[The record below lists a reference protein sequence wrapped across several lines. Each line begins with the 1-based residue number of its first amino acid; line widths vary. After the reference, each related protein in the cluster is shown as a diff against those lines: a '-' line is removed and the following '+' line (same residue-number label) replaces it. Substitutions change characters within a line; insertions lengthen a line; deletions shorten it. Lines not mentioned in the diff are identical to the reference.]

1 MAGNLNV
8 GSINDVGFMPI
19 NLAINP
25 EFTINQRGAA
35 SPTAATG
42 YNYDRWYYDGSNLL
56 QGIENLNLRA
66 TTYVVS
72 WEGSAT
78 CSYSLNTAASSSQG
92 SQTYTSITNGGTLTI
107 ASVSSNNLWIK
118 FSGTLTGLTKVSV
131 VPSGTKS
138 PFLPRQYQQELA
150 LCQRYCYVLNP
161 ANNYYTRFSGGPNGS
176 TTQGTAY
183 FNFPVTMRTVP
194 SLYWSAGGGS
204 YYDYTTGATGNAA
217 TISADGNTLNTAFV
231 VFPYSSGTVT
241 NGALSFIRIN
251 NNASW
256 TAQFSSEL

>member
-92 SQTYTSITNGGTLTI
+92 GQTYTSITNGGTLTI

-150 LCQRYCYVLNP
+150 LCQRYFYALVSN
-161 ANNYYTRFSGGPNGS
+161 AIGQS
-176 TTQGTAY
+176 T
-183 FNFPVTMRTVP
+183 
-194 SLYWSAGGGS
+194 S
-204 YYDYTTGATGNAA
+204 
-217 TISADGNTLNTAFV
+217 LNTAQYCTIFHPTV
-231 VFPYSSGTVT
+231 MRAAPTYTLQSGSWSANVPTYDNSTVNAGRFSNTGSFYSNLTAVI
-241 NGALSFIRIN
+241 ALS
-251 NNASW
+251 A
-256 TAQFSSEL
+256 EL

>member
-42 YNYDRWYYDGSNLL
+42 YNYDRWYYDGSSLL

-107 ASVSSNNLWIK
+107 ASVGSNNL
-118 FSGTLTGLTKVSV
+118 
-131 VPSGTKS
+131 
-138 PFLPRQYQQELA
+138 
-150 LCQRYCYVLNP
+150 
-161 ANNYYTRFSGGPNGS
+161 
-176 TTQGTAY
+176 
-183 FNFPVTMRTVP
+183 
-194 SLYWSAGGGS
+194 
-204 YYDYTTGATGNAA
+204 
-217 TISADGNTLNTAFV
+217 
-231 VFPYSSGTVT
+231 
-241 NGALSFIRIN
+241 
-251 NNASW
+251 
-256 TAQFSSEL
+256 

>member
-25 EFTINQRGAA
+25 EFTIKQRGAA

-42 YNYDRWYYDGSNLL
+42 YNYDRWYYDGSSLL

-107 ASVSSNNLWIK
+107 ASVGSNNLWIK
-118 FSGTLTGLTKVSV
+118 FSGTLTGLTKVYV

-150 LCQRYCYVLNP
+150 LCQRYYQILTSMRISGYTTTGNEISVPVTYGGMRVAPTAVSSGFTLINV
-161 ANNYYTRFSGGPNGS
+161 ANGAQPFPTNMSFTGGSLRIVSGG
-176 TTQGTAY
+176 
-183 FNFPVTMRTVP
+183 
-194 SLYWSAGGGS
+194 GGP
-204 YYDYTTGATGNAA
+204 TGAY
-217 TISADGNTLNTAFV
+217 D
-231 VFPYSSGTVT
+231 GTVT
-241 NGALSFIRIN
+241 LS
-251 NNASW
+251 A
-256 TAQFSSEL
+256 EL